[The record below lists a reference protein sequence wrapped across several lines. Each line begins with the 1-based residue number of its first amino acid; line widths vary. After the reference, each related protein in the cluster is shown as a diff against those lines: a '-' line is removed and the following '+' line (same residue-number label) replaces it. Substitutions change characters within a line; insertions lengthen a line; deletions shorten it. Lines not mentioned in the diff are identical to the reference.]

1 MSGLGRAG
9 ARPQNGGV
17 FTPEDR
23 DVVREH
29 LLNMASSDDRI
40 VGGAVLGSL
49 ARGEGDEWS
58 DLDIM
63 FAVVDG
69 LSVSGVL
76 DDWTAPLAR
85 DLGATKLF
93 DLPSGAAVYRVF
105 LLRDSLE
112 LDLSMTPASEFRAT
126 GPSFSLL
133 FGEAATASLASDTSM
148 EELFGYA
155 VHHAF
160 HARACIERGRSWQ
173 AESWISALRDHVL
186 HIACHR
192 RGLDGNYGR
201 DFDELP
207 SDVLV
212 PGDGAL
218 VRSLEAEEL
227 RRALSEAVSLL
238 LRESAEVETV
248 DRLKPQL
255 RRLTQAQDLG
265 A

>member
-1 MSGLGRAG
+1 
-9 ARPQNGGV
+9 
-17 FTPEDR
+17 
-23 DVVREH
+23 
-29 LLNMASSDDRI
+29 MASSDDRI

-49 ARGEGDEWS
+49 ARGEGDQWS

-93 DLPSGAAVYRVF
+93 DLPSGAVVYRVF

-173 AESWISALRDHVL
+173 AEYWISALRDHVF
-186 HIACHR
+186 HIACQR

-207 SDVLV
+207 SDVLAS
-212 PGDGAL
+212 GDDAL
-218 VRSLEAEEL
+218 VRSFDAEEL

-248 DRLKPQL
+248 DRLEPQL